1 MGEAQSMQFLQQII
15 QSHFRL
21 PDTPENPHRYNIE
34 NNGLEPLAAHN
45 KLQIKQM
52 AGEKNKKL

>member
-1 MGEAQSMQFLQQII
+1 MGEALSIQFLQQII

-34 NNGLEPLAAHN
+34 DNGLEPLAAHN
-45 KLQIKQM
+45 KLQIKQI
-52 AGEKNKKL
+52 AGEKKNKL